1 MGPRNSTRLVDAARA
16 GDFDTVLALLQA
28 GHDVDERDEFG
39 GTALMYAVAA
49 RDEKTVR
56 QLIQH
61 GADVTITDDQGRTA
75 ASYAALFSCP
85 DSIVKLLGSDGRRS
99 GSLSDAIEVRGVT
112 PQDVV
117 EYARRRNP
125 DLAVLASLFRSLD
138 EFQQGTLILNA
149 HAADVRLF
157 ERALREH

>member
-16 GDFDTVLALLQA
+16 GDFDSVLALLKD
-28 GHDVDERDEFG
+28 GHEVDERDEFG

-61 GADVTITDDQGRTA
+61 GADVNITDDQGRTA
-75 ASYAALFSCP
+75 ASYAAIFSCP
-85 DSIVKLLGSDGRRS
+85 DSIVKLLGSDGVRR

-112 PQDVV
+112 SQDVV
-117 EYARRRNP
+117 AYAHRRNP

-138 EFQQGTLILNA
+138 EFQQAELILQANT
-149 HAADVRLF
+149 ADVQLF